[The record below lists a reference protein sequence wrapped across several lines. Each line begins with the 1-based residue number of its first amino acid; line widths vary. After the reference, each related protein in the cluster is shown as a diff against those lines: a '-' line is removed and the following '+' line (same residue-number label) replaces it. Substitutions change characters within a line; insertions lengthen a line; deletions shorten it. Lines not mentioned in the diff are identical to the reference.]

1 MIELYI
7 DNKRVDVAQ
16 NTTLPLKWQSNIFGD
31 LSKIVGNKSATI
43 TLPLTANNSEIFAL
57 AEIPASDGAKA
68 RQRLAARCVVD
79 GVPVFNDGYAVLLS
93 VSTGYEIAL
102 TWGVITNYNA
112 LVADDENLNEVT
124 WLNWGNKGA
133 KPLLVRNPDPTES
146 ESNTTWRYL
155 LYYTEASGDRSANVA
170 YFLPSVL
177 VSFLLQQIEQHYHLT
192 IEMPPGRRDYLNGL
206 ALLLTGSELN
216 PAQGYI
222 EAVGEVWNGASNW
235 VRMTYSDSNWGV
247 WLLQSGQGAADDYLQ
262 MMPPHDGAATL
273 KVRKYYAQPFSLRLQ
288 VYTSSHDNV
297 DETFAATY
305 VNPSLGYLLEIEREF
320 EIDWA
325 TSIHLTP
332 SSSFGGVID
341 YTLQTKL
348 DGSPGLWNS
357 QAYGDHYPVDS
368 NLPSI
373 TALEFLKDMAARA
386 GVTAVAAT
394 DNTLRFISPDQ
405 LYTETPQLLPDPIS
419 VESIAFS
426 YGDYAQRNILTNVE
440 DDGGSNIGEAAI
452 EVEDT
457 TLETE
462 KELYK
467 SPFGLLYDVQSL
479 HLYEKD
485 GSDYELRDIATRIG
499 AISGG
504 NNVIA
509 ATTDWGYIT
518 SQYYT
523 AMRQILRKP
532 EVIKCS
538 IHMTLLEVINLD
550 IAKPVYINRLGRR
563 YAVLSI
569 EMRGKDTFNFEL
581 LQL

>member
-16 NTTLPLKWQSNIFGD
+16 STTLPLKWQSNIFGD

-43 TLPLTANNSEIFAL
+43 TLPLTANNSEVFAL
-57 AEIPASDGAKA
+57 AEIPASQGAKA

-112 LVADDENLNEVT
+112 LVADDESLNEVT
-124 WLNWGNKGA
+124 WLDWGNKGA
-133 KPLLVRNPDPTES
+133 KPLIERNPDIAGS
-146 ESNTTWRYL
+146 ESNTTWRQL
-155 LYYTEASGDRSANVA
+155 LYYTEATGDTDANVA
-170 YFLPSVL
+170 PFLPSVL
-177 VSFLLQQIEQHYHLT
+177 VSFLLQQIEQHYGLS
-192 IEMPPGRRDYLNGL
+192 IDMPPGRRDYLNSL

-222 EAVGEVWNGASNW
+222 EGTGNVWNGSNW
-235 VRMTYSDSNWGV
+235 VRMTYADSWGV
-247 WLLQSGQGAADDYLQ
+247 WLLRAGEGSADDHLQ
-262 MMPPHDGAATL
+262 TVQPHDGTATL
-273 KVRKYYAQPFSLRLQ
+273 IVRQYNAQPFSLHLQ
-288 VYTSSHDNV
+288 VSTNAHGSV
-297 DETFAATY
+297 EETFTATY
-305 VNPSLGYLLEIEREF
+305 VNSSLGYLLDIDKEF
-320 EIDWA
+320 EIDWS
-325 TSIHLTP
+325 TSINLVP
-332 SSSFGGVID
+332 SSGFTGIIN
-341 YTLQTKL
+341 YTLHTKL
-348 DGSPGLWNS
+348 EGSPSLWNERD
-357 QAYGDHYPVDS
+357 YGDHYPVDS

-373 TALEFLKDMAARA
+373 TALKFLKDMAARA

-405 LYTETPQLLPDPIS
+405 LYTEAPQLLPDPVSIES
-419 VESIAFS
+419 VAFS
-426 YGDYAQRNILTNVE
+426 YGDYAQRNVLTNVE

-457 TLETE
+457 TLESE
-462 KELYK
+462 KELYT
-467 SPFGLLYDVQSL
+467 SPFGLLYDIQSL
-479 HLYEKD
+479 HLYDKD
-485 GSDYELRDIATRIG
+485 DSDYEVRDIATRIG

-518 SQYYT
+518 SQYYS

-538 IHMTLLEVINLD
+538 IHISLLEVINLD

-569 EMRGKDTFNFEL
+569 EMRGKDTFTFEL